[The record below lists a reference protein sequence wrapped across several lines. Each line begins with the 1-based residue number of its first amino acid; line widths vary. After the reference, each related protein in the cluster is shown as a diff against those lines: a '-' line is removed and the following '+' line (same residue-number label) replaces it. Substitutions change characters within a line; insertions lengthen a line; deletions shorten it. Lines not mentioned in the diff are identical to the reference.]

1 MDSFDG
7 SFVDAYSKTTGRK
20 QSIPAHWFDH
30 PVLGA
35 GFARTPTAKAR
46 ELAASSTEPSLEWG
60 LKRLKQHARD
70 NDVDITGLRSKPDI
84 LAAIAA
90 PKTTTTQDPASTNE
104 TPATGV
110 EE

>member
-1 MDSFDG
+1 MDPFDG

-20 QSIPAHWFDH
+20 QSIPAHFLDH

-35 GFARTPTAKAR
+35 GFAKAPTAKAR
-46 ELAASSTEPSLEWG
+46 ELAASSTEPSLEWT
-60 LKRLKQHARD
+60 LARLRDHART
-70 NDVDITGLRSKPDI
+70 NDVAITGLRSKADI
-84 LAAIAA
+84 LAAITA
-90 PKTTTTQDPASTNE
+90 PQITTTEDPSPIE